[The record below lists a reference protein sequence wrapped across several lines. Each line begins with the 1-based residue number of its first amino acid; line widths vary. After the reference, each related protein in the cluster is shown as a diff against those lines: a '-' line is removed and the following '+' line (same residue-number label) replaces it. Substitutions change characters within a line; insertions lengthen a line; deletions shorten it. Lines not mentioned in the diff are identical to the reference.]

1 MKKNFKSCIYIA
13 LVIILALALVG
24 CGKKEAPA
32 TPWEWAQSLEEGDI
46 KSVVFSCS
54 AEYFAQ
60 LAEDNLTA
68 ELEDGE
74 AINGAMQPVY
84 TDVETELSDKQ
95 VEKLRMNLYRLEESN
110 FTEYPEYAAFESQF
124 TFKIIMKDGTEYYLS
139 QSGSENGKLQMPY
152 AEKVWAINAEKLD
165 SFVDSVISDCISEGD
180 DSSFAT
186 PSDMEIIEV
195 TTGSDLET
203 SGETFSTY
211 GNLG

>member
-1 MKKNFKSCIYIA
+1 MKKNIRSCIAMA

-46 KSVVFSCS
+46 KSVVFSCT

-68 ELEDGE
+68 ELEGDE

-84 TDVETELSDKQ
+84 TDVETELGDKQ
-95 VEKLRMNLYRLEESN
+95 VEKLRKNLYRLEETN
-110 FTEYPEYAAFESQF
+110 FTEYPDYAAFESQF
-124 TFKIIMKDGTEYYLS
+124 CFKITMKDGTEYYIN
-139 QSGSENGKLQMPY
+139 QSGAENGKLQMPY

-165 SFVDSVISDCISEGD
+165 SFVDSVISDCVTEGD
-180 DSSFAT
+180 GSSFAT

>member
-1 MKKNFKSCIYIA
+1 MA

-24 CGKKEAPA
+24 CGKKDAPA

-46 KSVVFSCS
+46 KSVVFSCTG
-54 AEYFAQ
+54 EYLAQ
-60 LAEDNLTA
+60 FAEDNLRA
-68 ELEDGE
+68 ELEGDE

-95 VEKLRMNLYRLEESN
+95 VEKLRTNLYRLEEAN
-110 FTEYPEYAAFESQF
+110 FTEYPEYASFESQF
-124 TFKIIMKDGTEYYLS
+124 SFKITMKDGTEYYIS
-139 QSGSENGKLQMPY
+139 QSDSENGKLQMPY
-152 AEKVWAINAEKLD
+152 AEKVWAINSEKLD
-165 SFVDSVISDCISEGD
+165 DFVDSVISDCVSEGA

-186 PSDMEIIEV
+186 PSDMEVIEV

-203 SGETFSTY
+203 TQESFSTY